1 MYKMLCLRQANQSYK
16 NYVKGKISTPSAK
29 ISTEIEMW
37 YLYMKQQFYDYKN
50 MILDIL
56 CN

>member
-1 MYKMLCLRQANQSYK
+1 MYRTLYPRQANQSYE
-16 NYVKGKISTPSAK
+16 NYVKGKISNPSGK
-29 ISTEIEMW
+29 ISSEIGMW
-37 YLYMKQQFYDYKN
+37 YLYMKQQFYAYKN

>member
-1 MYKMLCLRQANQSYK
+1 MYRTLYPRQANQSYE
-16 NYVKGKISTPSAK
+16 NYVKGKISNPSGK
-29 ISTEIEMW
+29 ISSEIGLW
-37 YLYMKQQFYDYKN
+37 YLYMKQQFYAYKN